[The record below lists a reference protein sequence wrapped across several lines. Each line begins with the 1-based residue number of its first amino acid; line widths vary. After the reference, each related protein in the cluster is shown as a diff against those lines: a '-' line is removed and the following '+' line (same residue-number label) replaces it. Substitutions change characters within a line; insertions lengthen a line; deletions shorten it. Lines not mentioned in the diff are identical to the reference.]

1 MHKYCIIPR
10 ITRFENGFK
19 VSRETACEI
28 RSTVSTPHARRSR
41 QLAFDRATTSR
52 YFQSVRV
59 YKRVETSRT
68 RGWREE
74 DNFYW
79 KSAGIP
85 ASTIVTPL
93 TETGDGKFPASF
105 ILRCLASF
113 DGSCASGVELVASC
127 RRMQKPP
134 EAKLTARNLTANQD
148 QRRPRRFSC
157 PLYFP
162 NCLHQPCHDPTTEL
176 EFLLKLFTVTNN
188 SHNSLGRA
196 REIERRLAPRFV
208 SRRFQFRSEIDG
220 VSTN

>member
-1 MHKYCIIPR
+1 MYKYCIIPR

-148 QRRPRRFSC
+148 QRRPRRFSARS
-157 PLYFP
+157 
-162 NCLHQPCHDPTTEL
+162 T
-176 EFLLKLFTVTNN
+176 FLIAFTNPATIQQRN
-188 SHNSLGRA
+188 
-196 REIERRLAPRFV
+196 
-208 SRRFQFRSEIDG
+208 
-220 VSTN
+220 